1 MSQCFLGIDGG
12 GTKTLGRIGGPGVE
26 PLELRA
32 GPSSLTQ
39 DIEGAIGN
47 VMGLCRDLL
56 MRSGIQSAE
65 THLVCGVAGAGN
77 PSAAAKLTA
86 RLESLGFAS
95 VTVTSDARTSL
106 IGAGAGSPLV
116 MAAIGTGSVVMR
128 LASDG
133 DIRQFGGWGLAV
145 GDEGSGAAIGK
156 SAVRALLWEL
166 DIYGGPRT
174 PLCQQIMAEV
184 GQHRGPILSW
194 LQSAGSREYGGL
206 APVVFSHLPACDL
219 AREIVTNTTAE
230 VERLIRAASAAEALP
245 LALLGGLAD
254 KLVPYLSPD
263 LQERLIPPLG
273 TALDGA
279 CILARNDSRVA
290 TVPYS

>member
-12 GTKTLGRIGGPGVE
+12 GTKTVGRIGGPGMA

-32 GPSSLTQ
+32 GASSLTQ

-47 VMGLCRDLL
+47 VIGLCRDLL
-56 MRSGIQSAE
+56 AQSGLTAEKIQ
-65 THLVCGVAGAGN
+65 LVCGVAGAGN
-77 PSAAAKLTA
+77 PSAAAKMSA
-86 RLESLGFAS
+86 RLESLGFAQ

-128 LASDG
+128 LASNG
-133 DIRQFGGWGLAV
+133 EIRQFGGWGLAV

-156 SAVRALLWEL
+156 SAVRAMLWEL
-166 DIYGGPRT
+166 DIYGSPRT

-184 GQHRGPILSW
+184 GQHRGPILAW
-194 LQSAGSREYGGL
+194 LQSAGSREYGAL
-206 APVVFSHLPACDL
+206 APLVFSHLPGCDL
-219 AREIVTNTTAE
+219 AREIVSNTTAE

-245 LALLGGLAD
+245 LALLGGLAE
-254 KLVPYLSPD
+254 KLVPYLAPD

-279 CILARNDSRVA
+279 CILARSDCMVA
-290 TVPYS
+290 TAP